1 MSTTTTDKKT
11 FTILCAYDIP
21 CYATIE
27 VEADSQEEAAKM
39 IEDDFWGMTHDE
51 QFEPE
56 WSQPDNPRAYVED
69 DSGSTP
75 KYTLTS
81 DILK

>member
-1 MSTTTTDKKT
+1 MKT
-11 FTILCAYDIP
+11 YLILCAYDIP

-69 DSGSTP
+69 DSGSTRTF
-75 KYTLTS
+75 TLTKS
-81 DILK
+81 ILK